1 MCNYAHRQQD
11 FRRPPQLYYYEPVRC
26 PYISDDGSWENCD
39 YYLDC
44 PYSHTLMEILFNP
57 LNYKLNDCF
66 YKTSTDKY
74 KCTQVGELCCHAHSN
89 DVGFGSLRSTPSSR
103 VLDCFGSYS
112 DLSQNLPNQSGS
124 LICAMANPDRCRLN
138 QSLSL
143 SLD

>member
-1 MCNYAHRQQD
+1 MLFCYKTSFCPINNSQIHDWSMCNYAHRQQD

-89 DVGFGSLRSTPSSR
+89 DERKQALEVIEGAIPK
-103 VLDCFGSYS
+103 
-112 DLSQNLPNQSGS
+112 
-124 LICAMANPDRCRLN
+124 
-138 QSLSL
+138 
-143 SLD
+143 